1 MEKFH
6 SHSPLGIVLLC
17 FLSTS
22 LAISPTNFS
31 TDQSSLL
38 ALKAHISVD
47 TLQILAKNWSIGSSV
62 CDWIGVSCG
71 SRHHRVAALNI
82 SNMGL
87 NGAIPP
93 QLGNLSFLVSL
104 DMSMN
109 NFHGELP
116 HEFAGLSRLK
126 LLNLGV
132 NNLEGE
138 FPHWIGSFP
147 QLRRLS
153 LSNNKFTGLIPSSI
167 SNMSKLKEISLSY
180 NLLQGNILTGIFNI
194 SSLQVINL
202 TGNGLSGT
210 IPSDLCHHLRALS
223 LLSLSLNKL
232 NGQLPSSLGQC
243 SELQGLSLSYN
254 QFTGSIPKEIGDLKK
269 LEVLYLGANYLED
282 SDPEVGK
289 IPKGIGDMKKLD
301 SLDLVEN
308 NLEGE
313 IPKEIGNLTMLK
325 ELHLGHCNLT
335 GEIPKEIGDLNKLED
350 LDLGDNYLEGEI
362 PKEIGNLTM
371 MKELDLR
378 HANLRG
384 VIPREIGNLY
394 FLERL
399 NLEQNSLTGSIP
411 MGIFNLSRLI
421 AVVFVGNQLSGN
433 LPSTFGYRLPNLERI
448 YLGINSFSGVLP
460 TSISNSSKLRRVD
473 FSSNKFT
480 GPIPTS
486 FGDLSLLELLDLAD
500 NNLTSDSSSQELD
513 IITSLTNCKNL
524 SYLELSGN
532 PLNAIIPESVSNLST
547 SLERLLASDCKIK
560 GSIPDGIGN
569 FSSLIQ
575 LDLSNNEL
583 IGLFPARMKDL
594 QRLQYMDLSRNKLSK
609 VPLQLL
615 CVFYNLATINLA
627 QNQIINSIP
636 KCLGNLISLR
646 NLNLSYNKLNSMLPV
661 ELWNLKYLL
670 VLDLSSNLL
679 SGSLPQA
686 ITNMKM
692 AVWVDLSTNQL
703 SGGIPGTIGEMQNL
717 KNLSLAHNRL
727 QGSIPESIGKMLSL
741 ESLDLSHNFLFGSVP
756 MSMENLRYLRHFN
769 VSFNNLSG
777 EVPSRGPFINFTAE
791 SFTSNQALCGAQR
804 FHVPPCLNKSAHK
817 LRTKK
822 LHRTIFIL
830 LGVIIAAGVL
840 SFGFVY
846 LRYRKKDTLSNGANL
861 SLVAMPERIS
871 YFKLLQ
877 ATNGYSES
885 NLLGTGSFGSVYRG
899 TLDDGR
905 LVAAKVFNLQVEGAL
920 RSFDVECEVLRNLRH
935 RNLTGV
941 ITSCSNPEFK
951 ALVLEFMPNGSLEKW
966 LYSHNYFLDMM
977 QRLDILIDVACALQY
992 LHCEYS
998 IPVIHCDL
1006 KPSNVLLDQDMVA
1019 HLSDFSLTKLLGEEN
1034 SITYTKTLATLGY
1047 LAPEYGLEGLVS
1059 TKCDTYSFGII
1070 MLEVFTRTKPN
1081 SEMFGENLSLKSW
1094 VIDSLPDGLAHVI
1107 DANLLKKSDE
1117 YFVEKLSCIASI
1129 MKVALDCTME
1139 SPRERSNIK
1148 DVLVVLKKIK
1158 LQYISALHS
1167 RTS

>member
-6 SHSPLGIVLLC
+6 NLSPLGLVLLC
-17 FLSTS
+17 SLSAS
-22 LAISPTNFS
+22 LAMSATNVT

-38 ALKAHISVD
+38 ALRAHISVD
-47 TLQILAKNWSIGSSV
+47 PLQILAKNWSVGSSV
-62 CDWIGVSCG
+62 CEWIGVTCG
-71 SRHHRVAALNI
+71 SRHHRVTALNI
-82 SNMGL
+82 ANMGL
-87 NGAIPP
+87 VGIIPP

-104 DMSMN
+104 NMTMN
-109 NFHGELP
+109 NFHGELQ
-116 HEFAGLSRLK
+116 HEFAGLRRLK
-126 LLNLGV
+126 LLNLSF

-138 FPHWIGSFP
+138 FPRWIGSFP
-147 QLRRLS
+147 RLRRLS
-153 LSNNKFTGLIPSSI
+153 LRNNSFTGLIPSSI
-167 SNMSKLKEISLSY
+167 SNLSNLEEI
-180 NLLQGNILTGIFNI
+180 NLTFNTLQGNIPTGIFNI
-194 SSLQVINL
+194 SSLQVIRL
-202 TGNGLSGT
+202 GGNGLSGT

-223 LLSLSLNKL
+223 ILSLSSNKL

-243 SELQGLSLSYN
+243 SELQRLSLSGN

-269 LEVLYLGANYLED
+269 LEVLYLGANYLE
-282 SDPEVGK
+282 GK
-289 IPKGIGDMKKLD
+289 
-301 SLDLVEN
+301 
-308 NLEGE
+308 
-313 IPKEIGNLTMLK
+313 
-325 ELHLGHCNLT
+325 
-335 GEIPKEIGDLNKLED
+335 IPKEIGDLNKLED
-350 LDLGDNYLEGEI
+350 LYLGDNYLEGEI

-378 HANLRG
+378 HAYLRG

-411 MGIFNLSRLI
+411 TGIFNLSRLI
-421 AVVFVGNQLSGN
+421 VVVFVGNQLSGN

-448 YLGINSFSGVLP
+448 YLGINSFFGVLP
-460 TSISNSSKLRRVD
+460 ISISNSSKLRRVD

-486 FGDLSLLELLDLAD
+486 FGDLSLLEVLDLAD
-500 NNLTSDSSSQELD
+500 NNLTSDSSCRELSF
-513 IITSLTNCKNL
+513 ITSLTNCKNL

-532 PLNAIIPESVSNLST
+532 PLNAIIPDSVSNLST

-583 IGLFPARMKDL
+583 SGLFPVRIKDL

-609 VPLQLL
+609 VPLQFL
-615 CVFYNLATINLA
+615 CGFYNLATINLA
-627 QNQIINSIP
+627 QNQIISSIP

-646 NLNLSYNKLNSMLPV
+646 SLNLSYNKLNSILPV

-679 SGSLPQA
+679 SGSLLKA
-686 ITNMKM
+686 IMNMKM
-692 AVWVDLSTNQL
+692 VVWVDLSTNQF
-703 SGGIPGTIGEMQNL
+703 SSDIPDTIGEMQNL
-717 KNLSLAHNRL
+717 QNLSLAHNRL

-741 ESLDLSHNFLFGSVP
+741 ESLDLSHNFLSGSVP

-769 VSFNNLSG
+769 VSFNNLIG

-804 FHVPPCLNKSAHK
+804 FHVPPCPNNSAHK

-830 LGVIIAAGVL
+830 LGVIIAAGAL

-846 LRYRKKDTLSNGANL
+846 LRYRKKYTLSSLANL

-877 ATNGYSES
+877 ATNGYSKS
-885 NLLGTGSFGSVYRG
+885 NLLGTGSFGS
-899 TLDDGR
+899 
-905 LVAAKVFNLQVEGAL
+905 VEGAL

-935 RNLTGV
+935 RNLTRV
-941 ITSCSNPEFK
+941 IGSCSNLEFK

-966 LYSHNYFLDMM
+966 LYSHSYFLHLM

-1019 HLSDFSLTKLLGEEN
+1019 HVSDFGLTKLLGEKN
-1034 SITYTKTLATLGY
+1034 SITYTETLATLGY

-1059 TKCDTYSFGII
+1059 TKCDIYSFGIMMMEI
-1070 MLEVFTRTKPN
+1070 FTRTKPN
-1081 SEMFGENLSLKSW
+1081 SEMFGENLSLKTW
-1094 VIDSLPDGLAHVI
+1094 VTVSIPDGLAYVI
-1107 DANLLKKSDE
+1107 DANLLKESDE
-1117 YFVEKLSCIASI
+1117 YFVKKLSCIASI

-1148 DVLVVLKKIK
+1148 DVLVALKKIK
-1158 LQYISALHS
+1158 LQYMSAQS
-1167 RTS
+1167 SKTS